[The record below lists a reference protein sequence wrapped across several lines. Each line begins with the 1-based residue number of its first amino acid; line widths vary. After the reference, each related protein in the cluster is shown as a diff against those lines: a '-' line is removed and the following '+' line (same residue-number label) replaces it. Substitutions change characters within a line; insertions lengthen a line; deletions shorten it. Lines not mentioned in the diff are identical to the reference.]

1 MSLDSVGFFPEIN
14 VPSTSSISALTF
26 FDDKSFIEIFEI
38 LSFTFQFGISNSL
51 MFILI
56 IPFPQVQLQFLI
68 VSCQTLH
75 LQQALLLHLLAFRL

>member
-1 MSLDSVGFFPEIN
+1 MSLESTGFLPEIN

-56 IPFPQVQLQFLI
+56 ILFPQVQLQFLI